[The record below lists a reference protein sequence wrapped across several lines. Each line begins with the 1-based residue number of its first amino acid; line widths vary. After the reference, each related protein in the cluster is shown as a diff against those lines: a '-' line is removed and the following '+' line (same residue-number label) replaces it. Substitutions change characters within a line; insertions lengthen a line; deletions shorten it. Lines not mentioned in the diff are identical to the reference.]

1 MPKDALKMHVIVMLV
16 RIFGPVSSR
25 PYFPVCAVVD
35 GVIQDQGGDVISIDD
50 LPVAVNVAEEEHIR
64 FYTERE
70 NRVRLFGLAELS

>member
-1 MPKDALKMHVIVMLV
+1 M
-16 RIFGPVSSR
+16 
-25 PYFPVCAVVD
+25 
-35 GVIQDQGGDVISIDD
+35 ISIDD